1 MSTSSGTSEDIL
13 FGYVEHR
20 RPMLR
25 LYFFDI
31 GKHVDT
37 LVDTGFTM
45 ELLVD
50 DIDFV
55 ARTGFKS
62 KNVVRSGTL
71 ASGVT
76 QSFIVWETEIE

>member
-1 MSTSSGTSEDIL
+1 
-13 FGYVEHR
+13 
-20 RPMLR
+20 MLR